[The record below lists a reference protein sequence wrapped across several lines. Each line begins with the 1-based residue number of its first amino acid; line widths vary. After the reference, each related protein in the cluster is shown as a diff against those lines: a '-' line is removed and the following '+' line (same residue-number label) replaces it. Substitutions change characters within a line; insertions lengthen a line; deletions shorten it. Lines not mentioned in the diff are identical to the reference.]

1 MATSIKEPGDMTDIE
16 RLRLVVSPASRSVD
30 IYAQS
35 HRGSLAGAKVYERAI
50 CAVSDASAGAR
61 SEPLMTLTDD
71 AAWDLF
77 KEMCRVFAADFST
90 LEFNEVSHDMAVKA
104 PGAGGG
110 RFIPAGERTPLEAQL
125 LEKVDT
131 LERIIAA
138 KDDNLKDLRSMLPM
152 TVECDGADLA
162 IRVEDFIR
170 ARGPGEPLT
179 PPKDERY

>member
-30 IYAQS
+30 VYAQS

-61 SEPLMTLTDD
+61 SESLMTLTDD

>member
-1 MATSIKEPGDMTDIE
+1 MEPGDLTDIE
-16 RLRLVVSPASRSVD
+16 QIRLVVSPASRSVE
-30 IYAQS
+30 IHARS
-35 HRGSLAGAKVYERAI
+35 HNTHTGPQVYEG
-50 CAVSDASAGAR
+50 AVCTSQPAHPATR
-61 SEPLMTLTDD
+61 YEPLMTLHED